1 MSAWLLRAWF
11 KFQFAIPLPKTSGN
25 SSTHAYRLYIINDPL
40 LASPRSAKLWIVA
53 RFLRKTLF
61 KKLFYFSKLP
71 SIRITHQPHATLS
84 AYSDLFRSS
93 TTISRASHCSKNFEG
108 NTNIFKISGTPR
120 KTVPAIFSLACLARL
135 AGFEPTTPWFVA
147 KYSNP
152 TELQPPKNG
161 TIPENSGK
169 LQPILINSL
178 NTITPWFWSDRLAQI
193 GALKTGL
200 LTSCLR
206 LNPLIFTGKCY

>member
-1 MSAWLLRAWF
+1 M
-11 KFQFAIPLPKTSGN
+11 
-25 SSTHAYRLYIINDPL
+25 
-40 LASPRSAKLWIVA
+40 
-53 RFLRKTLF
+53 LF
-61 KKLFYFSKLP
+61 KEKIISKKFYFSKLS
-71 SIRITHQPHATLS
+71 SICITRQLHATPS
-84 AYSDLFRSS
+84 AHFDLFRSS

-152 TELQPPKNG
+152 TELQPPRSG

-178 NTITPWFWSDRLAQI
+178 NTITPDF
-193 GALKTGL
+193 GATDWLKL
-200 LTSCLR
+200 K
-206 LNPLIFTGKCY
+206 P